1 MPFWQQGDHVVKEKE
16 GLAEQPVGRMWEALL
31 AFTYNEI
38 HITEPCVHFSGTWYI
53 HSVVRLPPLSR
64 VSFEPK

>member
-1 MPFWQQGDHVVKEKE
+1 MVKEKE

-38 HITEPCVHFSGTWYI
+38 HITEPCIHFSGTWYI